1 MPETI
6 VLSLISHTN
15 AGKTTLLRTLLR
27 QDVGEVADRAHVTVE
42 SKRYLLLETEDESAS
57 LELWDTPGFGANLA
71 KLTSRLRQQKNPIG
85 WMLHQVWDRHRD
97 PSLYYSQ
104 EALRNVQDLADIVLY
119 IIDMSQKPEQVGYV
133 DAEMEILTLL
143 GKPVI
148 ALLNQTGTPTPDTAR
163 AREDTIRTLL
173 SRYPVARQTL
183 TLDAFT
189 RCWVQEHRLL
199 DLVDE
204 WVAKPKK
211 KAAQRLEQTWTRS
224 QLKIFTDS
232 ADLLARLFAE
242 SVTDSEAFLHP
253 GLIHRFKQMLD
264 RDARHGEFDRLQT
277 AMYERLRA
285 RTETTVNQ
293 LIAQHGIDG
302 STAREFAA
310 AAREQFSATGG
321 KVDEMLASLGGGA
334 LSGLVGGVVLD
345 LAFHG
350 ISFGSGAAIGAILGG
365 ATSYALAKGYNL
377 TQGDSQ
383 TVRWT
388 ESHFRDQVRFSLLLY
403 LAVAHFGRGRGRW
416 QDSPHDPEYWAE
428 TVTRV
433 VESHQPKITDF
444 WKQGKSGDPETLRV
458 KHRAWVESL
467 LSELLTALYPEARQI
482 LHR

>member
-42 SKRYLLLETEDESAS
+42 SKSHVMLETEDETAI

-71 KLTSRLRQQKNPIG
+71 KLAGRLRKEKNPVG
-85 WMLHQVWDRHRD
+85 WILHQLWDRHRD
-97 PSLYYSQ
+97 ASLFYSQ
-104 EALRNVQDLADIVLY
+104 EALRNVRDLADVVLY
-119 IIDMSQKPEQVGYV
+119 VIDMSQKPEQVGYV
-133 DAEMEILTLL
+133 DAEMEVLTLL

-148 ALLNQTGTPTPDTAR
+148 AVLNQTGSPAPDAALERER
-163 AREDTIRTLL
+163 AIRDLL
-173 SRYPVARQTL
+173 SRHPVVPHVL

-204 WVAKPKK
+204 LVSEPKK
-211 KAAQRLEQTWTRS
+211 KAARRLEEAWTRA
-224 QLKIFTDS
+224 QLKIFDQS

-242 SVTDSEAFLHP
+242 SVTDSEAFLHTSFV
-253 GLIHRFKQMLD
+253 GRFKQMLD
-264 RDARHGEFDRLQT
+264 REARHDEFDRLQT
-277 AMYERLRA
+277 AMYERLRV
-285 RTETTVNQ
+285 RTEAAVNQ
-293 LIAQHGIDG
+293 LIALHGIDG

-321 KVDEMLASLGGGA
+321 KVDEVLASLGGGA

-345 LAFHG
+345 LASHG

-416 QDSPHDPEYWAE
+416 RDSPHDPEHWAE
-428 TVTRV
+428 VAERV
-433 VESHQPKITDF
+433 VESHRAKIGDF
-444 WKQGKSGDPETLRV
+444 WKRGKSEDPDSLR
-458 KHRAWVESL
+458 KRRRPWVESL
-467 LSELLTALYPEARQI
+467 LSELLIELYPEARR
-482 LHR
+482 LLRK